1 MICGLEQLRI
11 IGMLQLVLRLPF
23 VISGIRNYEL
33 STFVQVIFAWGKG
46 LYRTWDQAWIGLNRP
61 TPPPNSDLGLQGQ
74 GKEVIIYTLKLS
86 YLKIAFS
93 DCLLY
98 HLSAGKVFA
107 LRSNLSSPRFSPCL
121 HLKKKV
127 SPQKFFSKKK
137 YFRFFPSTFL
147 QINKRVPYPPKFFLY
162 FLKFGMLE

>member
-1 MICGLEQLRI
+1 M
-11 IGMLQLVLRLPF
+11 
-23 VISGIRNYEL
+23 
-33 STFVQVIFAWGKG
+33 
-46 LYRTWDQAWIGLNRP
+46 
-61 TPPPNSDLGLQGQ
+61 SDLGRFIRPFFCPQERDSIRYEKGGRCRTKTNPHPPILDLGLRTRQRRIV
-74 GKEVIIYTLKLS
+74 KHTLKVS

>member
-1 MICGLEQLRI
+1 MSDLGRFIR
-11 IGMLQLVLRLPF
+11 PF
-23 VISGIRNYEL
+23 FCPQERDSIRYEK
-33 STFVQVIFAWGKG
+33 GKRNG
-46 LYRTWDQAWIGLNRP
+46 DINEP
-61 TPPPNSDLGLQGQ
+61 PPPNTDLGLLRQ

-86 YLKIAFS
+86 YLKIAFF

-137 YFRFFPSTFL
+137 YFRFFPNTFL

-162 FLKFGMLE
+162 FLKFEMVE